1 MNEGTETRPASCRRG
16 KRRAQDS
23 PWKLAL
29 ALLLY
34 QQSTTK
40 EQVIRVEPQVLHLQ
54 RGTDAG
60 IASALTSCENQ
71 RQGYT

>member
-1 MNEGTETRPASCRRG
+1 MNEGTETRPASCHSG

-29 ALLLY
+29 ALVLH
-34 QQSTTK
+34 QQNAK
-40 EQVIRVEPQVLHLQ
+40 GPVIRVEPQVLRWQ

-71 RQGYT
+71 MQGYA